1 MDTVDQLSSLDILV
15 RLGLAATIGSVLGMD
30 RELRGKPAGLRTHA
44 LVALG
49 SALFAL
55 IGLHLEHLGGTG
67 EQAFSRVIQ
76 GVVTGIGFL
85 GGGAILKDQGT
96 GNVYGLTTAASIWI
110 VAGLGLACGA
120 GYWRVGLIALLLTL
134 IVLIFGGPLEQ
145 LINRLF
151 KQTSGDLP
159 PQDSS
164 IN

>member
-1 MDTVDQLSSLDILV
+1 MDPVDQLSSLDILV
-15 RLGLAATIGSVLGMD
+15 RLGLAAMIGSVLGMN
-30 RELRGKPAGLRTHA
+30 RELHGKPAGLRTHA

-55 IGLHLEHLGGTG
+55 IGLHLEGPGGAG

-96 GNVYGLTTAASIWI
+96 GNVHGLTTAASIWI

-145 LINRLF
+145 LIDRLF
-151 KQTSGDLP
+151 KKGSRDLP
-159 PQDSS
+159 PRST
-164 IN
+164 N

>member
-1 MDTVDQLSSLDILV
+1 MDPVDQLSSLDILV
-15 RLGLAATIGSVLGMD
+15 RLGLAAIIGSVLGLN
-30 RELRGKPAGLRTHA
+30 RELHGKPAGLRTHA

-55 IGLHLEHLGGTG
+55 IGLHLEKPGGAG

-85 GGGAILKDQGT
+85 GGGAILKDQAT
-96 GNVYGLTTAASIWI
+96 NSVRGLTTAASIWI

-145 LINRLF
+145 LIDRLF
-151 KQTSGDLP
+151 KPGSGDLP

-164 IN
+164 TN